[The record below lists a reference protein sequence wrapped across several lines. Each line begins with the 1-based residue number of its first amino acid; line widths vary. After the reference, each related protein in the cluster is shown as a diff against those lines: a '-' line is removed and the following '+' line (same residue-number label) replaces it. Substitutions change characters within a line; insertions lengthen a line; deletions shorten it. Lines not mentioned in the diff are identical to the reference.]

1 MQIFL
6 TNFSTLIHNIFA
18 SQFVHKLGQSLI
30 SEVNIWSPTVVYL
43 VKKFIFEDL
52 MTNILFDTLFNMI
65 MFEGETLLSDC
76 LLEIEV
82 DLSKEKWF
90 LTVTVLVDD
99 VKIPQYISSIS
110 TLIFQGLHI
119 KLFSL
124 EIWGKESFLWLFILV
139 TALRLC

>member
-6 TNFSTLIHNIFA
+6 TNFSTLIRNIFA

-82 DLSKEKWF
+82 DLSKEK
-90 LTVTVLVDD
+90 
-99 VKIPQYISSIS
+99 
-110 TLIFQGLHI
+110 
-119 KLFSL
+119 
-124 EIWGKESFLWLFILV
+124 
-139 TALRLC
+139 